1 MDLSG
6 NPHHNITYSDVQTTM
21 YTQYKLDC
29 VSPEPT
35 SSSCGP
41 LELLLWAGGTYAR
54 READFPDEQSSST
67 WLETYML
74 PLGIKAPGFR
84 CCRDFEQVLKTWK
97 HAQWYGKAPHRLALK
112 TPFPYATTSMQKI
125 YPRILRK
132 KSSELHSLTSTGTS
146 VEQPARKN

>member
-1 MDLSG
+1 M
-6 NPHHNITYSDVQTTM
+6 QTTL

-35 SSSCGP
+35 RLSYGQ
-41 LELLLWAGGTYAR
+41 LQFLLWASWAGGTYAR

-97 HAQWYGKAPHRLALK
+97 HAQWYGKAPHRLALE
-112 TPFPYATTSMQKI
+112 TPFPYATTSMQKFNQEI
-125 YPRILRK
+125 YLSREK
-132 KSSELHSLTSTGTS
+132 SELHSLTSTGR
-146 VEQPARKN
+146 ARKKLRIPVHSRAVQLD